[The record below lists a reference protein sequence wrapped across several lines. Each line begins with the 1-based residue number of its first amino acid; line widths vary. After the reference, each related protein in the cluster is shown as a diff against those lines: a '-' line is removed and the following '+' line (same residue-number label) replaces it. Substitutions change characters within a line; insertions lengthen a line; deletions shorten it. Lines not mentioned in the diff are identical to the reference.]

1 MDMQASQRENNMRS
15 ALSTGTRKFVF
26 EIKRLCPEEDQMRS
40 GNMKTRLLLVDDH
53 AVVRSGLRMLLGS
66 HAELEIAG
74 EAGTAEDALQKAGEL
89 RPDLILMDIGLP
101 DKTGIEATREI
112 KRNFP
117 DVRIL
122 ALTIHEDEE
131 YFFQMLDA
139 GASGYVPKRAAPEE
153 LLSAIRVAA
162 AGEVYLYPSMAKLLV
177 RDFLNIERPAGER
190 PNLDGLTDREREVLT
205 HLAEGVSN
213 DEIAVTL
220 VISPRTVERHR
231 ENIMRKLNLHSR
243 SELVR
248 YAIRKGIIK
257 A

>member
-1 MDMQASQRENNMRS
+1 M
-15 ALSTGTRKFVF
+15 T
-26 EIKRLCPEEDQMRS
+26 I
-40 GNMKTRLLLVDDH
+40 RLLLVDDH
-53 AVVRSGLRMLLGS
+53 AVIRSGLKMLLGS
-66 HAELEIAG
+66 QKEMEIVG
-74 EAGTAEDALQKAGEL
+74 EAGSAAEALTETERVQ
-89 RPDLILMDIGLP
+89 PDVILMDIGLP

-112 KRNFP
+112 KSKFP
-117 DVRIL
+117 KVNIV

-153 LLSAIRVAA
+153 LITAIKAA
-162 AGEVYLYPSMAKLLV
+162 ANGEVYLYPSLAKLLV
-177 RDFLNIERPAGER
+177 RDFFSTEHMADQKI
-190 PNLDGLTDREREVLT
+190 NLDGLTEREREVLT
-205 HLAEGVSN
+205 HLAEGESN
-213 DEIAVTL
+213 DQIAALL
-220 VISPRTVERHR
+220 VISPKTVERHR